1 MAHDDDKLWATPVS
15 GAPWWLLLT
24 TAIVGGAAAIGG
36 AVWASRVQRRSAA
49 RAEWFRRLQWAWELT
64 QTGDVPSVTA
74 GMTMMDY
81 LADAADLRDAAII
94 EGIAPIVREIGRLA
108 ADYPDES
115 GGLDIVPDTDDTG
128 RERAGEEGEADGRPR
143 GSE

>member
-1 MAHDDDKLWATPVS
+1 MRAIPVS
-15 GAPWWLLLT
+15 GAPWWVLLT
-24 TAIVGGAAAIGG
+24 TAIVGAAAAIGG
-36 AVWASRVQRRSAA
+36 AVWASRVQRRSAT

-64 QTGDVPSVTA
+64 QTGDVSSVTV

-81 LADAADLRDAAII
+81 LLSATDRRDAAII
-94 EGIAPIVREIGRLA
+94 EGIAPIVREVGRLA
-108 ADYPDES
+108 ADYRDTS

-128 RERAGEEGEADGRPR
+128 RERAGEEGEADGRQR